1 MCINN
6 MNNKASE
13 LGCNPGD
20 KHCLCNS
27 KDYTYGVRDCTKQAC
42 PNDDSSH
49 VVQIALS
56 SCPKDSM
63 FRFASTLPSVLPA
76 N

>member
-13 LGCNPGD
+13 LGCKPGD
-20 KHCLCNS
+20 MRCLCDTQ
-27 KDYTYGVRDCTKQAC
+27 DYTYGVRDCTNQAC
-42 PNDDSSH
+42 PEDDSAS

-63 FRFASTLPSVLPA
+63 YPLLPRLSMHTC
-76 N
+76 